1 MHFPC
6 SPLWSSLIRRTDT
19 VDIYAADGTAIARLY
34 DGDVITAT
42 PAVTASHPSI
52 VARAYGATAS
62 GKVSVFAPPEDE
74 AEEAHADVK
83 EE

>member
-1 MHFPC
+1 
-6 SPLWSSLIRRTDT
+6 LTGVLVDT
-19 VDIYAADGTAIARLY
+19 IDIYAADGTSIARLY

-62 GKVSVFAPPEDE
+62 GKVSVYAPPEDE
-74 AEEAHADVK
+74 NEDDDVKKEVK